1 MQTDHAGAGEGGAGR
16 SEATTGAGQRA
27 RSGPVGA
34 SPTVVELVRLVVVV
48 LFTAGGYAVAPTVTD
63 LVTPELIAAD
73 PDGVRL
79 VTSILGAL
87 VGYVLGGMSGR
98 GVVGGVDT
106 VEARLRRVEAAV
118 LIAGALG
125 ATAAAMLAAVL
136 FAPVLVLPGR
146 VVTVPVAI
154 ALTALVVYVGARLGA
169 ARGGD
174 LLRYVGARGR
184 LEITSPSRGAGTK
197 LVDSSALV
205 DGRVVDVARGGFL
218 EGTLVV
224 PRFVLEEL
232 QQLADTEEPRRRNA
246 GRRGL
251 DTLRVLQDERLLGV
265 EVTDDDAPGFAEVD
279 AKLAALARQRH
290 AALITV
296 DANLA
301 RVAEVSGVRVL
312 NLHALAEA
320 LRPPVI
326 PGEHL
331 HLTVSRPGREPGQGV
346 GHLPDGTMVV
356 IERAADH
363 VGRQVTVEV
372 TSLLQTRNGR
382 MVFATPVRPA

>member
-1 MQTDHAGAGEGGAGR
+1 MQTDHAGVDDGAADPSQATIGVSPRPRPGPLPAG
-16 SEATTGAGQRA
+16 S
-27 RSGPVGA
+27 
-34 SPTVVELVRLVVVV
+34 TVVELVRLVVVV
-48 LFTAGGYAVAPTVTD
+48 LFTAAGYAVAPTVTD
-63 LVTPELIAAD
+63 LVTPELVDAD
-73 PDGVRL
+73 PDRVRL
-79 VTSILGAL
+79 VTSVLGAL

-98 GVVGGVDT
+98 GVMGGVDT
-106 VEARLRRVEAAV
+106 VEARLYRVEAAV

-146 VVTVPVAI
+146 VVTVPLAVV
-154 ALTALVVYVGARLGA
+154 LTALVVYIGARLGA

-224 PRFVLEEL
+224 PRFVLDEL
-232 QQLADTEEPRRRNA
+232 QRLADTEEPRRRNA

-251 DTLRVLQDERLLGV
+251 DTLRTLQAERLLGV
-265 EVTDDDAPGFAEVD
+265 EVTDDDVPEFAEVD
-279 AKLAALARQRH
+279 AKLAAMARQRR

-320 LRPPVI
+320 LRPPVV
-326 PGEHL
+326 PGERL
-331 HLTVSRPGREPGQGV
+331 RLLVSRPGREPGQGV

-356 IERAADH
+356 IERAAEQ
-363 VGRQVTVEV
+363 VGREVTVEV

-382 MVFATPVRPA
+382 MVFAAPVQPA